1 VSKSDF
7 SDVFLVVRKTQQV
20 APWSRD
26 GVSRGAFASL
36 VVTRSTRDHP
46 KSEIK
51 VTLQRVSFLAD
62 Y

>member
-1 VSKSDF
+1 MSKSDF

-46 KSEIK
+46 KSESR
-51 VTLQRVSFLAD
+51 LRFSEYRF
-62 Y
+62 